1 MIRLSEYPLRQKGHD
16 VDWENM
22 PSEPCDMNFRPPR
35 DFEEE
40 LVSTRNFLIVASV
53 CSAVAVV
60 VISVVNSLWPFLFSG
75 VESIFLVVV
84 AAAIPLGLMRIRKG
98 YSSGRLLYL
107 VLAGLLLATN
117 LGTLFSGEA
126 RTNYYVTVFLF
137 LILPFVLYVADAMAS
152 QFVHWASANPRLDI
166 STMVSIR
173 RIWNQRFSKGFFN
186 VAKLK
191 KEKLTGPENEI
202 DEFLKA
208 VACYPAYMIG
218 LFSVFFLACVFAILI
233 SKPLLLAQT
242 LIVLTS
248 ILSFGLAVA
257 VNVVFPGSFKVAIDA
272 ITSFCV
278 YRPIRKLP
286 SMIQS
291 PMPLQKRSNLLF
303 SAVLVLSFAISS
315 FWFSWG
321 LFSITHVAT
330 TTDLILQI
338 VLQFFVVFA
347 LSPVMLISM
356 LVVTAGPT
364 LWQFEKACES
374 EEACLAREGWTA
386 FDGYTDRLRNSRN
399 TDEQASIWI
408 GFHQT
413 FGFPILV
420 PSKLIG
426 EHMQILGGSGAG
438 KTGLGVTTLVGQLI
452 KKNEGPVIVIDAKGD
467 PALFQCAKQW
477 TEEENRKFK
486 WFTTASGKST
496 YVFNP
501 FAQSH
506 LKSHTL
512 SELVGLQLLSMNL
525 FHGSGYGRSW
535 FTAASKAAL
544 TDALKG
550 TKEKQPDSFVEFMRH
565 LDAIVADDSEHASAK
580 HLQFMMRTM
589 AEFTQLNAIQDAKS
603 SSEVINNAIQ
613 MDEVVNKNQVVYFS
627 FESILDP
634 MSTGEISRIVL
645 YNAIS
650 AAKEYK
656 ERTGKP
662 PVVSI
667 VVDEA
672 QNVIAAN
679 LEVVVEQARSHG
691 VALVLCHHTREQLK
705 KPGGDDLRHL
715 VDSCTCVKQ
724 FFSARSPEAKKHL
737 AEISGEVGYYS
748 ATWKQFVH
756 RVLDGQVTMGRAVAF
771 DSDPAMT
778 DVSVQAGP
786 RLTPNEI
793 EDVSMSENGCI
804 LSINRRFGTA
814 QFKGAF
820 PIHVDYAISPDKYKN
835 YMETRWPP
843 RSDETLSPGS
853 FWPESNEECL
863 ERESSAELPKV
874 ELPELIELNKKLQKK
889 HDDEDYFPKNS

>member
-1 MIRLSEYPLRQKGHD
+1 MIQLSEYPLRQKGDD
-16 VDWENM
+16 VDWEKM
-22 PSEPCDMNFRPPR
+22 PNEKCDMNFRPPR
-35 DFEEE
+35 DVNEDRTQTRDF
-40 LVSTRNFLIVASV
+40 VSVASV

-60 VISVVNSLWPFLFSG
+60 IISVVNALWPFLFSG
-75 VESIFLVVV
+75 LESIFLVAI
-84 AAAIPLGLMRIRKG
+84 AASIPLVLRKFRRGYANGLQ
-98 YSSGRLLYL
+98 LYL
-107 VLAGLLLATN
+107 TIVALLLVTN
-117 LGTLFSGEA
+117 LGTLFDGEA
-126 RTNYYVTVFLF
+126 RTNFYISVFLF
-137 LILPFVLYVADAMAS
+137 LIVPFVLYVVDAVAS
-152 QFVHWASANPRLDI
+152 QYVLRATANPRIDI
-166 STMVSIR
+166 QTMVSVR
-173 RIWNQRFSKGFFN
+173 RIWSQRFSKGFLK

-191 KEKLTGPENEI
+191 KENLVGPDDKI
-202 DEFLKA
+202 DTFLHA
-208 VACYPAYMIG
+208 VAFYPAFLIG
-218 LFSVFFLACVFAILI
+218 LFTVYFLACVFAVLT
-233 SKPLLLAQT
+233 AQT
-242 LIVLTS
+242 LLLPQTVIVLSS
-248 ILSFGLAVA
+248 ILSTGLAVV
-257 VNVVFPGSFKVAIDA
+257 VNFVYPRAFQIAIDA
-272 ITSFCV
+272 ISSFCV

-291 PMPLQKRSNLLF
+291 PLSLRRRTNLLF

-321 LFSITHVAT
+321 LFAITHVHT
-330 TTDLILQI
+330 TSDLIVQI

-347 LSPVMLISM
+347 LSPVTLISM
-356 LVVTAGPT
+356 LVVAAGPT
-364 LWQFEKACES
+364 LCQFADACES
-374 EEACLAREGWTA
+374 EKACLAREGWTA

-399 TDEQASIWI
+399 PHERESIWI
-408 GFHQT
+408 GFHET
-413 FGFPILV
+413 LGFPILV

-438 KTGLGVTTLVGQLI
+438 KTGLGITTLVGQLI

-501 FAQSH
+501 FAQTH

-550 TKEKQPDSFVEFMRH
+550 TKEKQPDSFDEFMKH
-565 LDAIVADDSEHASAK
+565 LDAIVSDDSEHSSAK
-580 HLQFMMRTM
+580 HLLFMMRTL
-589 AEFTQLNAIQDAKS
+589 AEFSQLNATES
-603 SSEVINNAIQ
+603 SKVSQKAIDNAIR
-613 MDEVVNKNQVVYFS
+613 MDEVINKNQVVYFS

-650 AAKEYK
+650 AAKEFK
-656 ERTGKP
+656 DRTGKA

-672 QNVIAAN
+672 QNVVAAN

-737 AEISGEVGYYS
+737 SEISGEVAYYTT
-748 ATWKQFVH
+748 TWKQFIH
-756 RVLDGQVTMGRAVAF
+756 RVLEGDVTMNRAVSF
-771 DSDPAMT
+771 DSTPALT
-778 DVSVQAGP
+778 DVSTQAGP

-793 EDVSMSENGCI
+793 EDVSMAENGCI
-804 LSINRRFGTA
+804 LAVNRRYGTA

-820 PIHVDYAISPDKYKN
+820 PIHIDYAISKDTF
-835 YMETRWPP
+835 EEHQESRWPP
-843 RSDETLSPGS
+843 RSDETISPGS
-853 FWPESNEECL
+853 FWPQSNDECI
-863 ERESSAELPKV
+863 ERQSALKPPVAEVQDLV
-874 ELPELIELNKKLQKK
+874 ELNKKLQKR
-889 HDDEDYFPKNS
+889 HDDEDYFPKR